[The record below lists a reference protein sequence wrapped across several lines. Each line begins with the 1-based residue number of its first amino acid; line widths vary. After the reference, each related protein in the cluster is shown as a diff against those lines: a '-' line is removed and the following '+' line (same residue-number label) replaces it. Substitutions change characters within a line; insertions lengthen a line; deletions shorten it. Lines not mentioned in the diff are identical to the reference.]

1 MDNKIIDKARRF
13 LGIDNYPG
21 NLFTLFD
28 DTERIIKEKKIIL
41 FKEDIDKLSGFIGYN
56 NQYTII
62 CIDKYKKENEVKH
75 GKQKQRKEGNY

>member
-28 DTERIIKEKKIIL
+28 DTERIIKDNLIKFYKSMNLKIV
-41 FKEDIDKLSGFIGYN
+41 D
-56 NQYTII
+56 
-62 CIDKYKKENEVKH
+62 
-75 GKQKQRKEGNY
+75 